1 MKRKIEIIGQTL
13 FLLVML
19 LIIHH
24 LWIKGVYS
32 RFPALPFIM
41 ITATAAYI
49 ALSYILQV
57 LNKRKS
63 AVMLGSAVF
72 VLICICFVYALEPVD
87 FKAFVVC
94 MILVIRRSTSFAPAS
109 AYNLK
114 SNSAKKLTRN

>member
-13 FLLVML
+13 FLLVTL
-19 LIIHH
+19 LVIHC

-41 ITATAAYI
+41 ITATATYI
-49 ALSYILQV
+49 VLSYILQV
-57 LNKRKS
+57 LNKRRS
-63 AVMLGSAVF
+63 AVMLGSVVF

-94 MILVIRRSTSFAPAS
+94 MILVIRRSTSFAPTS
-109 AYNLK
+109 AYNLN